1 MIETKEQIYGRND
14 MVMLDKHNKIYGSL
28 GIAEQYVFNTAEGNP
43 AILRSPIA
51 GKAEDVITQFEMQG
65 WTEQNSTTGAQLF
78 DKNTVDTGKYVADT
92 SGNIHDGSS
101 GKETSAS
108 DYILVSGLDYIC
120 ATVTSYMQWMAFY
133 NTEKTYISGVNGY
146 ASPIAV
152 PDGAVYARF
161 TVSND
166 YIDSFMV
173 NAGRTL
179 LPYEPYTGGKPS
191 PSQDYPQEIVNAG
204 SWNEDTQKWECE
216 ISVGGAQ
223 LFDISKVITAE
234 GVVINNGDGT
244 LTVKT
249 IAVSSGVAAKSPN
262 RLRDYCPD
270 IVSGK
275 TYYLYADSTGS
286 EKFIYFGKSSS
297 SWYFGSSRIITDDDL
312 DSIVYF
318 YASGLS
324 TEATVSNIMSTEV
337 SNAPYEQYKPPQTV
351 TLTADRPLTKWDKLE
366 KRNGQWGWVYKSA
379 EIKSYTDESVPGEYY
394 STTGQL
400 SVGAQVWYETAT
412 ETFVPLSPEEQEQMN
427 ELTMNVPTTVIS
439 NNVKANMKITYK
451 ATQT

>member
-65 WTEQNSTTGAQLF
+65 WTEQNRTTGVQLF
-78 DKNTVDTGKYVADT
+78 DKSTAIQNSYVSDNTGAEGYSDKSY
-92 SGNIHDGSS
+92 
-101 GKETSAS
+101 AS
-108 DYILVSGLDYIC
+108 DYISVLGIDSLRC
-120 ATVTSYMQWMAFY
+120 TNTASETYMSFY
-133 NTEKTYISGVNGY
+133 DSEKAYISGKNVY
-146 ASPIAV
+146 EKAIQV
-152 PDGAVYARF
+152 PENAVYARF
-161 TVSND
+161 TIINSF
-166 YIDSFMV
+166 IDTFMV
-173 NAGRTL
+173 NAGQTL
-179 LPYEPYTGGKPS
+179 LPYEPYTGNKPS
-191 PSQDYPQEIVNAG
+191 PSPDYPQPITNAG
-204 SWNEDTQKWECE
+204 KYNEDTGKWEYE
-216 ISVGGAQ
+216 IT
-223 LFDISKVITAE
+223 ITNE
-234 GVVINNGDGT
+234 QTD
-244 LTVKT
+244 
-249 IAVSSGVAAKSPN
+249 
-262 RLRDYCPD
+262 PD
-270 IVSGK
+270 K
-275 TYYLYADSTGS
+275 
-286 EKFIYFGKSSS
+286 
-297 SWYFGSSRIITDDDL
+297 
-312 DSIVYF
+312 
-318 YASGLS
+318 
-324 TEATVSNIMSTEV
+324 N
-337 SNAPYEQYKPPQTV
+337 QTV